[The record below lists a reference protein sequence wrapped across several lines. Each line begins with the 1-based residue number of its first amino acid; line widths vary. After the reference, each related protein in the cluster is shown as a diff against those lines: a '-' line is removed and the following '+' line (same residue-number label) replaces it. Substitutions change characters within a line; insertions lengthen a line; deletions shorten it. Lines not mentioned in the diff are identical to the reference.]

1 MVNAH
6 GRQGGGGAM
15 GRDRVIVVILA
26 VGVMHRGPSTVE
38 RAKRSR
44 DFGGETNK
52 SISPLCAFQSV
63 EITHSPLNSK
73 SLPGFRQ

>member
-44 DFGGETNK
+44 DFGGENQQK
-52 SISPLCAFQSV
+52 HFPPLRASG
-63 EITHSPLNSK
+63 L
-73 SLPGFRQ
+73 

>member
-15 GRDRVIVVILA
+15 GRERVIVAILA
-26 VGVMHRGPSTVE
+26 VDIINHGPSTVE

-52 SISPLCAFQSV
+52 SISPLCALLV
-63 EITHSPLNSK
+63 C
-73 SLPGFRQ
+73 RD